1 MLKPKQLIENCHR
14 MIREMDEDKNLR
26 ATNDW
31 NYNFMKSMT
40 ERYQLGMKITYSMRK
55 TIMDRI
61 ENGLK
66 PPVSEELTSKY
77 DKEKHLAEYLSSEQ
91 ARIFEDIWKQKKK
104 YSKIS
109 KKQEDF
115 LASLKSEAKKNMKE
129 GRWEP
134 TKEEIADIK
143 LALDVARCYS
153 TVFWQTHGRSNSRY
167 EACTTFY
174 ECVAEGVKDR
184 RWYSKDD
191 FRKFCD
197 VIRTKLEMIKNPK
210 HKLSEFRYA
219 STASGIVTV
228 PGIIVSEPYVRH
240 SGHFSSIVQ
249 ELLMD
254 GKVMVLPVDNI
265 KKRKP
270 RK

>member
-1 MLKPKQLIENCHR
+1 
-14 MIREMDEDKNLR
+14 MIREMDADKNLR
-26 ATNDW
+26 DTNGW
-31 NYNFMKSMT
+31 NYDFMKSMI
-40 ERYQLGMKITYSMRK
+40 ERYKKGMKITHPMRK
-55 TIMDRI
+55 IIMDKI

-115 LASLKSEAKKNMKE
+115 LASLKNEAKKNMKE

-134 TKEEIADIK
+134 TEKEILEIK

-153 TVFWQTHGRSNSRY
+153 TTFWQTHGRSNSRY
-167 EACTTFY
+167 EACAAFY
-174 ECVAEGVKDR
+174 ERVAEGVKDR

-197 VIRTKLEMIKNPK
+197 VIRTKLNMIQNPK
-210 HKLSEFRYA
+210 HKPSDFRYA
-219 STASGIVTV
+219 ASAMTKYVTV

-249 ELLMD
+249 ELLID
-254 GKVMVLPVDNI
+254 GKVMILPVDNI

-270 RK
+270 RN

>member
-115 LASLKSEAKKNMKE
+115 WPL
-129 GRWEP
+129 
-134 TKEEIADIK
+134 
-143 LALDVARCYS
+143 
-153 TVFWQTHGRSNSRY
+153 
-167 EACTTFY
+167 
-174 ECVAEGVKDR
+174 
-184 RWYSKDD
+184 
-191 FRKFCD
+191 
-197 VIRTKLEMIKNPK
+197 
-210 HKLSEFRYA
+210 
-219 STASGIVTV
+219 
-228 PGIIVSEPYVRH
+228 
-240 SGHFSSIVQ
+240 
-249 ELLMD
+249 
-254 GKVMVLPVDNI
+254 
-265 KKRKP
+265 
-270 RK
+270 